1 MISNEEII
9 KYYFRTSKGIKGIA
23 GYLGISKIRVGKVIT
38 LYKKKHQ
45 IKN

>member
-1 MISNEEII
+1 MISDKKII

-38 LYKKKHQ
+38 IYKKKYN
-45 IKN
+45 IK